1 MRILRALLKPLSFL
15 PALCLMYM
23 IFSFSA
29 QDGATSSQLSY
40 KVSYTIV
47 ETGGKILGENW
58 EPWQID
64 SIATRFHGA
73 SEAGT
78 YDGILCTGCIGCL
91 SALCI
96 WIARHLADAGSRIYL
111 RRLFLR

>member
-47 ETGGKILGENW
+47 ETGGKILG
-58 EPWQID
+58 
-64 SIATRFHGA
+64 
-73 SEAGT
+73 
-78 YDGILCTGCIGCL
+78 
-91 SALCI
+91 
-96 WIARHLADAGSRIYL
+96 
-111 RRLFLR
+111 

>member
-47 ETGGKILGENW
+47 ETGGKILGETG
-58 EPWQID
+58 
-64 SIATRFHGA
+64 SHGKSTA
-73 SEAGT
+73 SPRAFTER
-78 YDGILCTGCIGCL
+78 
-91 SALCI
+91 SASWHI
-96 WIARHLADAGSRIYL
+96 
-111 RRLFLR
+111 

>member
-73 SEAGT
+73 V
-78 YDGILCTGCIGCL
+78 
-91 SALCI
+91 
-96 WIARHLADAGSRIYL
+96 RKLAHMTE
-111 RRLFLR
+111 

>member
-58 EPWQID
+58 EPWPFCSRPFPFRQVPYRGSLSSSASLSRLSWI
-64 SIATRFHGA
+64 SGLQGLNWLYRLPFRFMYMDCAA
-73 SEAGT
+73 SG
-78 YDGILCTGCIGCL
+78 
-91 SALCI
+91 
-96 WIARHLADAGSRIYL
+96 
-111 RRLFLR
+111 